1 MINSFYTKFAKLV
14 VHYSI
19 EIKKGDRVLIEGP
32 TIAKELFQAIYLE
45 ILSAGGHP
53 LVMPEL

>member
-32 TIAKELFQAIYLE
+32 TFAKELFQAIYLE
-45 ILSAGGHP
+45 IRNAS
-53 LVMPEL
+53 